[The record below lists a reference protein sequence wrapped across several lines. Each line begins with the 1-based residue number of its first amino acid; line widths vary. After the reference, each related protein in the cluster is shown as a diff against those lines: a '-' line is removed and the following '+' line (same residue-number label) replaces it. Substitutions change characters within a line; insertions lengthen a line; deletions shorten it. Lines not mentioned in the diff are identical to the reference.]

1 MGSRSGRRLSTAEK
15 KANRKQRNKL
25 ERQRFCIHPSPL
37 PQFKY
42 REYYAVIKDYI
53 ATFLKDNKESDER
66 ISTRINTGLLYA
78 VIGLV
83 APHHVLAVNIIE
95 FEGDTVKIEITVQN
109 RFAGTNHFV
118 VRNTHLCVYNRSLS
132 DPKMMDD
139 LDTFLKSTLGTLR
152 RLRNP

>member
-25 ERQRFCIHPSPL
+25 EKQRIRIQPSPL

-42 REYYAVIKDYI
+42 REYYVVIKDYI
-53 ATFLKDNKESDER
+53 AAFLKDNKENDER
-66 ISTRINTGLLYA
+66 ISTRINTGGCYA

-83 APHHVLAVNIIE
+83 APHHVLAVNIIK
-95 FEGDTVKIEITVQN
+95 FDGDTVKIEITVQN
-109 RFAGTNHFV
+109 RFMINHFAM
-118 VRNTHLCVYNRSLS
+118 RNTHLCVYNRSLS

-139 LDTFLKSTLGTLR
+139 LDAFLKNNLGTLR
-152 RLRNP
+152 RLRSP